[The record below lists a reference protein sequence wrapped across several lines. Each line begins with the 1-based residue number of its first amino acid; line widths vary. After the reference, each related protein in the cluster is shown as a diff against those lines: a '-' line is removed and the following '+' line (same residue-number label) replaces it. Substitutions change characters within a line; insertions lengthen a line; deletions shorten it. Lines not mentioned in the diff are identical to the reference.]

1 MMQYLIHDDASL
13 DASTRAAI
21 RELLDTAFE
30 GDFSDAD
37 ADHAAGGIRVLAVDG
52 DTIIGH
58 AALIGRQMQVNG
70 VTVTVG
76 YVEGVAVHPDRQG
89 QGHGRALMQII
100 SARAQETYAVSMLST
115 GEQGFYEKLGWVRF
129 LGKSYVTENEQ
140 MVRTA
145 DEDEGLMVLTAE
157 ASWHSRDC
165 VVVCDWRAGDVW

>member
-1 MMQYLIHDDASL
+1 MVQYTIHDDASL

-21 RELLDTAFE
+21 RELLDIAFD

-58 AALIGRQMQVNG
+58 AALVGRQMQVNG
-70 VTVTVG
+70 VPVTVG
-76 YVEGVAVHPDRQG
+76 YIEGVAVHPDRQG
-89 QGHGRALMQII
+89 QGHGKALMQII
-100 SARAQETYAVSMLST
+100 GAHAQEKYAVSMLST
-115 GEQGFYEKLGWVRF
+115 GEHAFYEKLGWVRF

-145 DEDEGLMVLTAE
+145 DEDEGLMVLTAD
-157 ASWHSRDC
+157 ASWHTRDC

>member
-1 MMQYLIHDDASL
+1 LHRL
-13 DASTRAAI
+13 R
-21 RELLDTAFE
+21 R
-30 GDFSDAD
+30 
-37 ADHAAGGIRVLAVDG
+37 
-52 DTIIGH
+52 
-58 AALIGRQMQVNG
+58 IGRQMQVNG

-100 SARAQETYAVSMLST
+100 SARAQETYAVTMLST

-145 DEDEGLMVLTAE
+145 DEDEGLMLLAE
-157 ASWHSRDC
+157 HPSWNVTSC
-165 VVVCDWRAGDVW
+165 QIVCDWRTGDVW

>member
-21 RELLDTAFE
+21 RELLDIAFE
-30 GDFSDAD
+30 SDFSDAD

-58 AALIGRQMQVNG
+58 AALVGRQMQVNG
-70 VTVTVG
+70 VPITVG

-89 QGHGRALMQII
+89 QGHGAVLMRMIDE
-100 SARAQETYAVSMLST
+100 RAQHLYALTMLST

-129 LGKSYVTENEQ
+129 LGKSYVTEQ
-140 MVRTA
+140 GKMVRTA
-145 DEDEGLMVLTAE
+145 DEDEGLMVRTAD
-157 ASWHSRDC
+157 ATWHTRDC
-165 VVVCDWRAGDVW
+165 VVVCDWRTGDVW

>member
-13 DASTRAAI
+13 DASTRATI

-100 SARAQETYAVSMLST
+100 SARAQETYAVTMLST

-129 LGKSYVTENEQ
+129 WAKAMSTKTDNWC
-140 MVRTA
+140 VRQTKTK
-145 DEDEGLMVLTAE
+145 G
-157 ASWHSRDC
+157 
-165 VVVCDWRAGDVW
+165 

>member
-1 MMQYLIHDDASL
+1 MVQYTIHDDASL

-21 RELLDTAFE
+21 RELLDTAFD

-58 AALIGRQMQVNG
+58 AALVGRQMQVNG
-70 VTVTVG
+70 VPLTVG
-76 YVEGVAVHPDRQG
+76 YVEGVAVHPNRQG
-89 QGHGRALMQII
+89 QGHGAVLMRMI
-100 SARAQETYAVSMLST
+100 AERAQHTYALTMLST

-145 DEDEGLMVLTAE
+145 DEDEGLMVLAAD
-157 ASWHSRDC
+157 ASWHTRDC

>member
-1 MMQYLIHDDASL
+1 MAQYLIHDDASL

-21 RELLDTAFE
+21 RALLDIAFD

-58 AALIGRQMQVNG
+58 AALVGRQMQVNG
-70 VTVTVG
+70 VPVTVG

-89 QGHGRALMQII
+89 QGHGKALMQII
-100 SARAQETYAVSMLST
+100 SAHAQETYAINMLST
-115 GEQGFYEKLGWVRF
+115 GEQEFYEKLGWVRF
-129 LGKSYVTENEQ
+129 LGKSYVTEHEQ

-145 DEDEGLMVLTAE
+145 DEDEGLMVLPAE
-157 ASWHSRDC
+157 ASWHTRDC

>member
-37 ADHAAGGIRVLAVDG
+37 ADHAAGGIRVMAVDG

-70 VTVTVG
+70 VAVTVG

-100 SARAQETYAVSMLST
+100 SARAQETYAVTMLST

-145 DEDEGLMVLTAE
+145 DEDEGLMLLAE
-157 ASWHSRDC
+157 HPLWNVTSC
-165 VVVCDWRAGDVW
+165 QIVCDWRTGDVW

>member
-1 MMQYLIHDDASL
+1 MVQYLIHDDASL

-21 RELLDTAFE
+21 RTLLDIAFE

-58 AALIGRQMQVNG
+58 AALVGRQMQVNA
-70 VTVTVG
+70 VQVTVG
-76 YVEGVAVHPDRQG
+76 YVEGVAVHPERQG
-89 QGHGRALMQII
+89 QGHGAVLMRMI
-100 SARAQETYAVSMLST
+100 AERAQHTCVLTMLST
-115 GEQGFYEKLGWVRF
+115 GEQEFYEKLGWVRF
-129 LGKSYVTENEQ
+129 LGKSYVTENKQ

-145 DEDEGLMVLTAE
+145 DEDEGLMVLTADTL
-157 ASWHSRDC
+157 WHTRDC